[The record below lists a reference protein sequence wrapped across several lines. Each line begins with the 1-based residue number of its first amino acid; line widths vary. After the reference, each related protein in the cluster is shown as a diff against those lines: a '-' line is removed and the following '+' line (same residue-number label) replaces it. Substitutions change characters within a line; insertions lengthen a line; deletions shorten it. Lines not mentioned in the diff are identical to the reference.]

1 MSRHGFKVGRCGCY
15 LTYKCVLQVSISP
28 SVTGN
33 VATPAETEIAECRMK
48 AIALVYSPARF
59 VQCTEVVVFLN
70 EEMGWVNWIIRWKL
84 ALFRMVGYIQQLFL
98 EPEWALSL

>member
-15 LTYKCVLQVSISP
+15 LTYRCVLQVSNSP

-48 AIALVYSPARF
+48 AIALVY
-59 VQCTEVVVFLN
+59 
-70 EEMGWVNWIIRWKL
+70 
-84 ALFRMVGYIQQLFL
+84 
-98 EPEWALSL
+98 